1 MIEIKLNKHLHI
13 CMHAIHTQ
21 AHMYYMHMYV
31 HVYAHIYR
39 CVKMQSI
46 CVYICM
52 YIQMY
57 VYFYT
62 PVIVMNILDS
72 SCNSFWLDILINEN
86 ILYTIKIL
94 LRKVVLEDKVLSNT

>member
-1 MIEIKLNKHLHI
+1 
-13 CMHAIHTQ
+13 MHAIHTQ

-62 PVIVMNILDS
+62 PVIIMNILDS